1 MNVLDINENKKQ
13 ILSTK
18 AASKSV
24 PSLLLSLSPKNNHK
38 NPEISKNINSEINN
52 PYERLKLIQEKI
64 DNKNTELKKI
74 KNKII
79 DIEHKEKII
88 EQRKNELKQESLPLL
103 ERFKLFEDNKL
114 KNKLN
119 LQNISLNE
127 KIRKISE
134 KVDKIESELLY
145 GNNPRLKDKLKEILD
160 KKDTYLLK
168 INENNN
174 EIEKINDKD
183 KINKYKLNKQFFLL
197 HLDKNNSRNT
207 NKEAKLFYLK
217 KYYLSENDII
227 KENAN
232 ENYHR
237 CLYEEEIEKK
247 MNEEKI
253 KKKKYEEMRNT
264 EKKIVQ
270 KRKIVNFNFHKNI
283 MNRNWI
289 NVFINNK
296 KYLSWDEKEKE
307 RIKNE
312 ENLILLS
319 NNQRKDMNKSI
330 TNEELNEFSIK
341 VKNDEI
347 KKNFELKTKKKQLQE
362 LWKERKE
369 QLPRYKSKFLMINIQ
384 NDNKLKNDIILKK
397 EKIKENMNER
407 LNFSSEIA
415 KKFRPKL
422 TDEKLKKE
430 RIKKINEL
438 NGKNKQ
444 KNIKELCNK
453 LKMKSIKIVNSQPKN
468 FKKKN
473 VFKTSKSVIE
483 QQILKL
489 QNYKKI
495 ESNDNNKK
503 DNINFINSE
512 YAPNEKFNSE
522 ENIIK
527 NGIINNKYK
536 TINKTKENSKNFNTK
551 INIFN
556 NTIRQLNKEK
566 EYKQYINHI
575 KYKLKLLNQLIG
587 E

>member
-114 KNKLN
+114 KKKLN

-145 GNNPRLKDKLKEILD
+145 GNNPGLKDKLKEILD

-183 KINKYKLNKQFFLL
+183 KINKYKLNKQFFLFN
-197 HLDKNNSRNT
+197 LDKNNSRNT
-207 NKEAKLFYLK
+207 HREEKLFYLK

-397 EKIKENMNER
+397 EKIKEKMNER

-536 TINKTKENSKNFNTK
+536 TINKTKENSKNFNSK

-575 KYKLKLLNQLIG
+575 KYKLKLLNHLIG

>member
-1 MNVLDINENKKQ
+1 
-13 ILSTK
+13 
-18 AASKSV
+18 
-24 PSLLLSLSPKNNHK
+24 
-38 NPEISKNINSEINN
+38 
-52 PYERLKLIQEKI
+52 
-64 DNKNTELKKI
+64 
-74 KNKII
+74 
-79 DIEHKEKII
+79 
-88 EQRKNELKQESLPLL
+88 
-103 ERFKLFEDNKL
+103 
-114 KNKLN
+114 
-119 LQNISLNE
+119 
-127 KIRKISE
+127 
-134 KVDKIESELLY
+134 
-145 GNNPRLKDKLKEILD
+145 
-160 KKDTYLLK
+160 
-168 INENNN
+168 
-174 EIEKINDKD
+174 
-183 KINKYKLNKQFFLL
+183 
-197 HLDKNNSRNT
+197 
-207 NKEAKLFYLK
+207 
-217 KYYLSENDII
+217 
-227 KENAN
+227 
-232 ENYHR
+232 
-237 CLYEEEIEKK
+237 
-247 MNEEKI
+247 
-253 KKKKYEEMRNT
+253 
-264 EKKIVQ
+264 
-270 KRKIVNFNFHKNI
+270 
-283 MNRNWI
+283 MNRNLI

-536 TINKTKENSKNFNTK
+536 TINKTKENSKNFNSK

>member
-64 DNKNTELKKI
+64 DNKSTELKKI

-88 EQRKNELKQESLPLL
+88 EQRKNELKQASLPLL

-114 KNKLN
+114 KKKLN

-145 GNNPRLKDKLKEILD
+145 GNNPGLKDKLKEILD

-183 KINKYKLNKQFFLL
+183 KINKYKLNKQFFLFN
-197 HLDKNNSRNT
+197 LDKNNSRNT
-207 NKEAKLFYLK
+207 HREEKLFYLK

-422 TDEKLKKE
+422 TDEKLKKKKK
-430 RIKKINEL
+430 KKINEL

-527 NGIINNKYK
+527 NWIINNKYK
-536 TINKTKENSKNFNTK
+536 TINKTKENSKNFNSK

>member
-88 EQRKNELKQESLPLL
+88 ELRKNELKQESLPLL

-114 KNKLN
+114 KKKLN

-145 GNNPRLKDKLKEILD
+145 GNNPGLKDKLKEILD

-183 KINKYKLNKQFFLL
+183 KINKYKLNKQFFLFN
-197 HLDKNNSRNT
+197 LDKNNSRNT

-347 KKNFELKTKKKQLQE
+347 KKNFELKKKKKQLQE

-527 NGIINNKYK
+527 NWIINNKYK

-575 KYKLKLLNQLIG
+575 KYKLKLLNQLIA